1 MSLQTP
7 PMAGGRSEVLCH
19 SGASWA
25 GRLLGRLLMRLLLT
39 FAYSWPT
46 PSRCSRQS
54 HQHALDAIVARPVW
68 WRGRARTLVAELLNS
83 PPAESPPS

>member
-1 MSLQTP
+1 MST
-7 PMAGGRSEVLCH
+7 GRSEVLCH

-39 FAYSWPT
+39 FSYSWPT

-54 HQHALDAIVARPVW
+54 HLHTLDAIVARPVW
-68 WRGRARTLVAELLNS
+68 WRGRARALVAELLSS
-83 PPAESPPS
+83 PPAESHPS